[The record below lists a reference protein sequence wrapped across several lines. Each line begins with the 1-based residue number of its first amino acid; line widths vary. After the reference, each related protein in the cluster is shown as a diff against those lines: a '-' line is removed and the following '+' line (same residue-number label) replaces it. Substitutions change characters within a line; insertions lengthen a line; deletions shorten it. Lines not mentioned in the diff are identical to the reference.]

1 MATAGNGVRAGGCD
15 RRSAG
20 TCDFGGHTVGATAPK
35 NLNSDSGWVACRAAA
50 HRARSKVRGLV
61 LGAGFA
67 GRRFEIGTLAL
78 AEDLATRAAVSLD
91 NCLLYAKI
99 QDGDQRKNEFLAM
112 LAHEL
117 RNPLAPIRNA
127 VQLLQAPDCGQTKL
141 DWALNVLDRQTRQ
154 LVRLVDDLL
163 DVARITQGRIL
174 LKLEPVDVAKV
185 VDVAVERADRSSSAR
200 AWLAITVPAVPLA
213 VHGDYSRVAQILAN
227 LLNNAAKYTE
237 PKGRISR
244 VEEDGADVVFRVR

>member
-1 MATAGNGVRAGGCD
+1 M
-15 RRSAG
+15 SAPG
-20 TCDFGGHTVGATAPK
+20 PGAVSKSAR
-35 NLNSDSGWVACRAAA
+35 LRCR
-50 HRARSKVRGLV
+50 
-61 LGAGFA
+61 
-67 GRRFEIGTLAL
+67 
-78 AEDLATRAAVSLD
+78 DLATRAAVSLD

-185 VDVAVERADRSSSAR
+185 VDVAVERAAAHQRAR
-200 AWLAITVPAVPLA
+200 A
-213 VHGDYSRVAQILAN
+213 
-227 LLNNAAKYTE
+227 
-237 PKGRISR
+237 
-244 VEEDGADVVFRVR
+244 